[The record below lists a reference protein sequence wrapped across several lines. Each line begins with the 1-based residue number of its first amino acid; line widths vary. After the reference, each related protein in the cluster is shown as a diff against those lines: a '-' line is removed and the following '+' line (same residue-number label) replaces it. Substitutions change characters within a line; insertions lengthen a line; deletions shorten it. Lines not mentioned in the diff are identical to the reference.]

1 VNFEED
7 GDLILRAAIEFGP
20 DYTYTIRY
28 GTLGLTLYV
37 DAGPPARSKQARK
50 DIPCHWEGLRVIVL
64 CTERAPPETKKVIY
78 ETVE

>member
-1 VNFEED
+1 MNFEED
-7 GDLILRAAIEFGP
+7 GDLILRAALDFGP
-20 DYTYTIRY
+20 DYTYAIRY

-50 DIPCHWEGLRVIVL
+50 DIPLQWEGMRTIVL
-64 CTERAPPETKKVIY
+64 CTQRPPAETKVIY